1 MKNIG
6 THFVGMK
13 LFKIAI
19 LGIVKFVVNAEIGE
33 NGIAKIATGVR
44 MESAFLASIVVKKAG
59 MQIFNKP
66 LQNKSLAGTAGP
78 RSFEYFIIF

>member
-6 THFVGMK
+6 THSVGMK

-19 LGIVKFVVNAEIGE
+19 LGIVKFAVNAEIGE

-44 MESAFLASIVVKKAG
+44 MELAVLASIVVKKAR

-66 LQNKSLAGTAGP
+66 MHKSLVGTAGP